1 MLYPQGLRLG
11 RERFCEWARAALSRS
26 GANQRG
32 APVNRLTLFAKG
44 NLDLR
49 DSLHSLRLGGAVAW
63 NGVNEIVRERRPG
76 WTVRLRHET
85 WTRSDALLEANGVV
99 PAELAARN
107 PTLES
112 HPAATQFS
120 PAVFETDA
128 DAILLSIQPDLMVSL
143 VRSRRDG
150 YLLMPS
156 GWSQWGQEDRDWIR
170 ANFDSTPMLDAS
182 QSMRNFFRIVERI
195 RASTAAPI
203 LIYNLSSVVPGEQIH
218 SHPGM
223 EESFSTRIR
232 QFNLGL
238 IELSQKTGISVID
251 VDAILA
257 RAGADR
263 LKLDAVH
270 LTAEGCRLVAGEVVR
285 VLEDLG
291 LFEPR
296 EARP

>member
-1 MLYPQGLRLG
+1 
-11 RERFCEWARAALSRS
+11 
-26 GANQRG
+26 
-32 APVNRLTLFAKG
+32 VNRLTLFAKG

-63 NGVNEIVRERRPG
+63 NGINEIVRERHPG

-85 WTRSDALLEANGVV
+85 WTRSDALLEAAAGV
-99 PAELAARN
+99 PAELAARG
-107 PTLES
+107 PALDS
-112 HPAATQFS
+112 HPADSQFS
-120 PAVFETDA
+120 TALFETDA

-143 VRSRRDG
+143 VRSKRDG

-156 GWSQWGQEDRDWIR
+156 GWSEWGQDERRWIR
-170 ANFDSTPMLDAS
+170 SCFNAVPLLDAA
-182 QSMRNFFRIVERI
+182 QSMRNLEQIVARI
-195 RASTAAPI
+195 RARTASPI
-203 LIYNLSSVVPGEQIH
+203 LIYNVSAVVPGEQIH
-218 SHPGM
+218 SHLGM
-223 EESFSTRIR
+223 EDSFSTRIR

-238 IELSQKTGISVID
+238 IELSQRTGISVID

-270 LTAEGCRLVAGEVVR
+270 LNAEGCRLVAGEVIR

-291 LFEPR
+291 LFEPV
-296 EARP
+296 EGGP

>member
-1 MLYPQGLRLG
+1 V
-11 RERFCEWARAALSRS
+11 S
-26 GANQRG
+26 
-32 APVNRLTLFAKG
+32 RLTLFAKG
-44 NLDLR
+44 NLDLY
-49 DSLHSLRLGGAVAW
+49 DSLHSLRSGGAVAW
-63 NGVNEIVRERRPG
+63 NGVNEIVRQWHPG
-76 WTVRLRHET
+76 WTARLRHET
-85 WTRSDALLEANGVV
+85 WTRSDALLEATGAV

-107 PTLES
+107 PALEA
-112 HPAATQFS
+112 HPAASQFS
-120 PAVFETDA
+120 TAVFETDA

-156 GWSQWGQEDRDWIR
+156 GWSKWGQAETDWIR
-170 ANFDSTPMLDAS
+170 ASFDATPMLDVA
-182 QSMRNFFRIVERI
+182 QSMRNFARIVERI
-195 RASTAAPI
+195 RARTDAAI

-218 SHPGM
+218 SHLGM
-223 EESFSTRIR
+223 EDSFSTRIR

-291 LFEPR
+291 LFQAT